1 MTSLV
6 PDTVDTTE
14 GSVTTTDE
22 SVTEVTT
29 TESDTDT
36 TNTSGMHK
44 YLVCLEYILYNVF
57 SGFTNFTFSLDENF
71 VDPREHEVEYEEQ
84 CHSNQVTK
92 HQKFLLILKS

>member
-29 TESDTDT
+29 TESDMDT

-44 YLVCLEYILYNVF
+44 YLVCL
-57 SGFTNFTFSLDENF
+57 
-71 VDPREHEVEYEEQ
+71 
-84 CHSNQVTK
+84 
-92 HQKFLLILKS
+92 

>member
-6 PDTVDTTE
+6 SDTVDTTE
-14 GSVTTTDE
+14 GSVATTDE

-29 TESDTDT
+29 TESVTDT

-44 YLVCLEYILYNVF
+44 YLEYILYNVF

>member
-1 MTSLV
+1 MSSLV

-14 GSVTTTDE
+14 GSTDE

-29 TESDTDT
+29 TESVTDT